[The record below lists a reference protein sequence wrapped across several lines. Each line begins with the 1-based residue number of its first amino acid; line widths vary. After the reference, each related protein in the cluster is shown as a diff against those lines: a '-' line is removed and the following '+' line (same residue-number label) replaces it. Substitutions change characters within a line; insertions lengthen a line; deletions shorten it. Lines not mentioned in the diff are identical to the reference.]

1 MKKYTVYLDNAVLKI
16 FTNKAKAVKWA
27 YNKVVRDNIDCLV
40 IYLDILTENIPRIG
54 ASEIYVCKGEVAE
67 YDKTKRSQMH
77 DNGSAQVQFLKGYGK
92 VKYRGKRHGRK
103 NK

>member
-1 MKKYTVYLDNAVLKI
+1 MNKYTVYLDNDVLNT

-40 IYLDILTENIPRIG
+40 IWQSISTEESFHNG
-54 ASEIYVCKGEVAE
+54 MSEIYVCKEEVAE
-67 YDKTKRSQMH
+67 YDRTKCSQRH
-77 DNGSAQVQFLKGYGK
+77 SRGCTQVQFLKGYGK